1 MLSDC
6 ILKRVVMSRFKAGDS
21 VQLMDELTSGI
32 VVSVTPE
39 NVKFRT
45 PEGFV
50 LEAEHGNLIL
60 LPPDETSFL
69 GNSDFSAVLKESDT
83 KPSGGRKTGRRQK
96 YVPPMEVDLHIEK
109 LVPSVRGLNTI
120 DILNYQLDAA
130 CGQLEFALRKRIQ
143 RIVFIHGVGQGVLKQ
158 ELRTLFRR
166 YEGLEVKD
174 ADPRKYGMGATEV
187 YVTQMGFR

>member
-1 MLSDC
+1 
-6 ILKRVVMSRFKAGDS
+6 MSRFKPGDR

-32 VVSVTPE
+32 VISVTPE
-39 NVKFRT
+39 NVQFRT

-50 LEAEHGNLIL
+50 LEAGQRNVVL
-60 LPPDETSFL
+60 LPADETSL
-69 GNSDFSAVLKESDT
+69 LAHSDFSTVLKDSDV
-83 KPSGGRKTGRRQK
+83 KPSGGRKPGRRQK

-109 LVPSVRGLNTI
+109 LAPSVRGLNTI
-120 DILNYQLDAA
+120 DILNHQLDAA
-130 CGQLEFALRKRIQ
+130 RGQLEFALGKRIQ

-166 YEGLEVKD
+166 YEGLEVND

-187 YVTQMGFR
+187 YVTQVGFR

>member
-1 MLSDC
+1 
-6 ILKRVVMSRFKAGDS
+6 MSRFKAGDR
-21 VQLMDELTSGI
+21 VQLIDELTSGI

-39 NVKFRT
+39 HVKFRT

-50 LEAEHGNLIL
+50 LEAEQGNLVL
-60 LPPDETSFL
+60 LPSDETSFL
-69 GNSDFSAVLKESDT
+69 GNSDFNAVLKESDL

-130 CGQLEFALRKRIQ
+130 SGQLEFALRKRIQ

-174 ADPRKYGMGATEV
+174 ADPRKYGRGATEV

>member
-1 MLSDC
+1 M
-6 ILKRVVMSRFKAGDS
+6 
-21 VQLMDELTSGI
+21 QLMDELTSGV
-32 VVSVTPE
+32 VVSVTRE
-39 NVKFRT
+39 KVKFRT

-50 LEAEHGNLIL
+50 LEAEQGNLVL
-60 LPPDETSFL
+60 LPSDETSL
-69 GNSDFSAVLKESDT
+69 LENSDFSVVLKESDS
-83 KPSGGRKTGRRQK
+83 KPPGGRKPGRRQK

-130 CGQLEFALRKRIQ
+130 RGQLEFALRKRIQ
-143 RIVFIHGVGQGVLKQ
+143 RIVFIHGVGQGVLRQ

-166 YEGLEVKD
+166 YEGLEVND

>member
-1 MLSDC
+1 
-6 ILKRVVMSRFKAGDS
+6 MSRFKAGDR

-32 VVSVTPE
+32 VVSVTAE

-50 LEAEHGNLIL
+50 LEAEQGNLVL
-60 LPPDETSFL
+60 LPSDESTFL

-83 KPSGGRKTGRRQK
+83 KPSGGRKPGRRQK

-130 CGQLEFALRKRIQ
+130 RGQLEFALRKRIQ

-166 YEGLEVKD
+166 YEGLEVND

-187 YVTQMGFR
+187 YVTQLGFR

>member
-1 MLSDC
+1 MLSDR
-6 ILKRVVMSRFKAGDS
+6 ILKRVVMSRFKAGDR
-21 VQLMDELTSGI
+21 VQLIDELTSGI

-39 NVKFRT
+39 HVKFRT

-50 LEAEHGNLIL
+50 LEAAQGNLVL
-60 LPPDETSFL
+60 LPSEETSFL
-69 GNSDFSAVLKESDT
+69 GNINFSAVLKESDT

-130 CGQLEFALRKRIQ
+130 RGQLEFALRKRIQ

>member
-1 MLSDC
+1 
-6 ILKRVVMSRFKAGDS
+6 MSRIKEGDR
-21 VQLMDELTSGI
+21 VQMMDELTSGI

-45 PEGFV
+45 SEGFV
-50 LEAEHGNLIL
+50 LEAEQRNLVL
-60 LPPDETSFL
+60 LPPDETSLF

-83 KPSGGRKTGRRQK
+83 KTSGGRKPGRRQK
-96 YVPPMEVDLHIEK
+96 YEPPMEVDLHIEK

-130 CGQLEFALRKRIQ
+130 RGQLEFALRKRIQ

-166 YEGLEVKD
+166 YEGLEVNE